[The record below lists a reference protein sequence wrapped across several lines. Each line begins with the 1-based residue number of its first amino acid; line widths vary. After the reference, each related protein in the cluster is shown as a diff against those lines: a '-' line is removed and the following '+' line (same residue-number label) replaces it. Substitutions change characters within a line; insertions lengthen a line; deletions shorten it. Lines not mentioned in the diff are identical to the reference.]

1 VYPDEWRNTNH
12 DATHVVDRSEAFDH
26 MIHVDRA
33 SEYGHWTEKD
43 QWPALTAT
51 ERAIVEQL
59 ATGQCSKEMAVTLQ
73 RSRATIEFHIRAL
86 FFKLNARSRAQIV
99 AHAFYAGILPIDR

>member
-1 VYPDEWRNTNH
+1 MYSREWRNTIRDVAN
-12 DATHVVDRSEAFDH
+12 VVDRSEALDYL
-26 MIHVDRA
+26 MRIDRE
-33 SEYGHWTEKD
+33 SDFGQWTEKE